1 MPLQTRVVLRD
12 LKKQQHLNGLP
23 GEVVNF
29 VHALPG
35 VEGKGRY
42 EVSVGAAGMFLL
54 KPENL
59 EVRAHG
65 IICGI
70 QARPELNGRKGN
82 VIEWQAETGR
92 FKVEIEGET
101 DEYFALRPANIR
113 MAGRGTTAAPP
124 QAD

>member
-1 MPLQTRVVLRD
+1 M
-12 LKKQQHLNGLP
+12 
-23 GEVVNF
+23 
-29 VHALPG
+29 A
-35 VEGKGRY
+35 
-42 EVSVGAAGMFLL
+42 FLL
-54 KPENL
+54 STEPQ
-59 EVRAHG
+59 
-65 IICGI
+65 ICGI
-70 QARPELNGRKGN
+70 QARPELNGRRGN